1 MRKLHRD
8 PEIAAI
14 IPDPVLLLPED
25 DKAVN
30 VGNEPLPLGLDPKE
44 AWMSALR
51 ESIRASKKPV
61 VHVIVW
67 KGKDIIIDGIA
78 RYRICRELGIEP
90 KVEEIELADKRAAI
104 QERWRR
110 NITTLRNL
118 TDFAVAEQ
126 VYRYWDQ
133 YLQPQ
138 WEASLKGHQGGRGKK
153 VDSARNRLKEQA
165 KMARLG
171 PTTMYHVQWLL
182 DYEQKPFSLDQEAEG
197 VRRLPDEE
205 VNERLRQLRNGTALI
220 TSVQRSFKSF
230 DTRWNRKIKNK
241 AARNALL
248 PSAAPDFTGLRT
260 SWTGELNTTIHG
272 DVIDILKQVPENVI
286 DRFVFSPPYYLTDET
301 SGDYIDYGGG
311 FTPFRSWDHY
321 CNWTFRYLAE
331 MWRILPEG
339 GFIVVNIDN
348 TRNPQTQRF
357 YYHSDMIRHL
367 MSFIHIPP
375 QCLGSGTNNPVLGAL
390 LTDDTL
396 NPLLVPAFYDHE
408 ATPRNVRKRIEARYK
423 GKVTFFIHAHDCG
436 EYIWSKYNSAA
447 KKAARGSTSM
457 PARRPEH
464 EYVLFFRKGEADEQA
479 STMLERE
486 LNEMTLSAWEP
497 KQWKE
502 LAAYEQRVWGSYW
515 KIASR
520 SSKGHAATFPPDLA
534 YRMVKY
540 GGSLTDTICDPFCGT
555 GTALHIAARLGRKY
569 LGIDVNP
576 KNAQDSEKAGKRGER
591 EFAAANP
598 TQ

>member
-182 DYEQKPFSLDQEAEG
+182 DYEQSPF
-197 VRRLPDEE
+197 
-205 VNERLRQLRNGTALI
+205 
-220 TSVQRSFKSF
+220 
-230 DTRWNRKIKNK
+230 
-241 AARNALL
+241 
-248 PSAAPDFTGLRT
+248 
-260 SWTGELNTTIHG
+260 
-272 DVIDILKQVPENVI
+272 
-286 DRFVFSPPYYLTDET
+286 
-301 SGDYIDYGGG
+301 
-311 FTPFRSWDHY
+311 
-321 CNWTFRYLAE
+321 
-331 MWRILPEG
+331 
-339 GFIVVNIDN
+339 
-348 TRNPQTQRF
+348 
-357 YYHSDMIRHL
+357 
-367 MSFIHIPP
+367 
-375 QCLGSGTNNPVLGAL
+375 L
-390 LTDDTL
+390 LTRKPRGFDACLMRKSMSDCA
-396 NPLLVPAFYDHE
+396 NF
-408 ATPRNVRKRIEARYK
+408 AT
-423 GKVTFFIHAHDCG
+423 
-436 EYIWSKYNSAA
+436 
-447 KKAARGSTSM
+447 
-457 PARRPEH
+457 ARR
-464 EYVLFFRKGEADEQA
+464 
-479 STMLERE
+479 
-486 LNEMTLSAWEP
+486 
-497 KQWKE
+497 
-502 LAAYEQRVWGSYW
+502 
-515 KIASR
+515 
-520 SSKGHAATFPPDLA
+520 
-534 YRMVKY
+534 
-540 GGSLTDTICDPFCGT
+540 
-555 GTALHIAARLGRKY
+555 
-569 LGIDVNP
+569 
-576 KNAQDSEKAGKRGER
+576 
-591 EFAAANP
+591 
-598 TQ
+598 